1 MAVSPA
7 GQGNAEILC
16 GCPVLPAVLFQLR
29 STTSLSGGE
38 YWKIRLNGS
47 RTKKFQKFYIF
58 FSKRTGIVVLKCLK
72 I

>member
-1 MAVSPA
+1 MTVSPA

-16 GCPVLPAVLFQLR
+16 GCPVLPGCFISVEK
-29 STTSLSGGE
+29 TPNSLDGE
-38 YWKIRLNGS
+38 YWKIRLSGS
-47 RTKKFQKFYIF
+47 RTKKFRKFYIF